1 MISKEQWQA
10 IQKELEGSFGRADF
24 QLNQHKID
32 VRRVRLSESKTALAV
47 YINDVIQPGQGWSNS
62 KVYNPL
68 TEQVWRKRSKAV
80 YSPAKKAE
88 IEKNLGKR
96 RARAVFSNLDETIEW
111 YDPTFTTAA
120 SLVRQFKKV
129 AGLTLIKCGYQ
140 TPDELLEGA
149 A

>member
-1 MISKEQWQA
+1 MITQDQWQS

-32 VRRVRLSESKTALAV
+32 VRRVSLSESKTGLAV

-120 SLVRQFKKV
+120 SLVRQFKKLD
-129 AGLTLIKCGYQ
+129 GLVLIKCGYQ
-140 TPDELLEGA
+140 AADEQTEA
-149 A
+149 S